1 MTSREQFEA
10 IAGAQGYDL
19 RRSMCSDGYFDER
32 VHHMW
37 RVHERTW
44 QAAYAAGQEA
54 MRERLTRHTAP
65 MTARG
70 EYRRGFLDA
79 IAALRALEIE
89 R

>member
-1 MTSREQFEA
+1 MTTPSREQFDAWHTANMGNVAVMED
-10 IAGAQGYDL
+10 IMIH
-19 RRSMCSDGYFDER
+19 RR
-32 VHHMW
+32 W
-37 RVHERTW
+37 KIW